1 MSKRPRSATSNNTK
15 AAVEVDE
22 YLEEL
27 RLYEARKR
35 YNVALKVGAGC
46 TAATKSTLPQ
56 EKAPPPKKTKARVTF
71 ADWDSQLEELQS
83 HERRMEAAEQ
93 AMWSARKLT
102 AKLTSQPSCGELR
115 K

>member
-1 MSKRPRSATSNNTK
+1 MSKRPRTETNNTK
-15 AAVEVDE
+15 AVEVDE

-46 TAATKSTLPQ
+46 TAPKSTVPQ
-56 EKAPPPKKTKARVTF
+56 EKAPLKKTNTRVTF
-71 ADWDSQLEELQS
+71 EDWDSQLEELQS

-102 AKLTSQPSCGELR
+102 AKLMPSCGEYR

>member
-1 MSKRPRSATSNNTK
+1 MSKRPRTETNNTK
-15 AAVEVDE
+15 SVVEVDE

-46 TAATKSTLPQ
+46 TAAPKPILPQ
-56 EKAPPPKKTKARVTF
+56 EKAPPKKTKARVTF

-83 HERRMEAAEQ
+83 RERRMAAAEE

-102 AKLTSQPSCGELR
+102 AKLASSCGECR

>member
-1 MSKRPRSATSNNTK
+1 MSKRPRTEANNTK
-15 AAVEVDE
+15 SVEVDE

-46 TAATKSTLPQ
+46 TAPKSTLPQ

-71 ADWDSQLEELQS
+71 QDWDSQLGELQS
-83 HERRMEAAEQ
+83 HERRMAAAEE

-102 AKLTSQPSCGELR
+102 AKLTSSCGEYH